1 MQFTALFFLKMMNKK
16 KLHEALVVEIDSRQ
30 NKLIESLTDALDATA
45 NETKSTA
52 GDKHETGIAMAQL
65 EQEKIGSQLAEITK
79 LKEVLFR
86 IQPEKVSTKVELG
99 SIVET
104 TAGNFFISIGIG
116 AFEFEGKR
124 VFCIT
129 PMAPVCQLLL
139 GKGAGEEVE
148 WQGKKIKINLVS

>member
-1 MQFTALFFLKMMNKK
+1 MGNHLKVRLYQALIQ
-16 KLHEALVVEIDSRQ
+16 EVEQRAQNLQDS
-30 NKLIESLTDALDATA
+30 LSDALDATA

-52 GDKHETGIAMAQL
+52 GDKHETGRAMAQL

-79 LKEVLFR
+79 LKEILFR
-86 IQPEKVSTKVELG
+86 IQPEKTCNKVELG

-104 TAGNFFISIGIG
+104 SAGNFFISIGIG
-116 AFEFEGKR
+116 AFEFEGKP

-139 GKGAGEEVE
+139 GKQAGEEVE
-148 WQGKKIKINLVS
+148 WQGKKIAINLVS

>member
-1 MQFTALFFLKMMNKK
+1 MSNHFKVRLYQALIQ
-16 KLHEALVVEIDSRQ
+16 EVEHRAQ
-30 NKLIESLTDALDATA
+30 NLQDTLADALDSTA

-52 GDKHETGIAMAQL
+52 GDKHETGRAMAQL

-86 IQPEKVSTKVELG
+86 IQPEKISVKVELG
-99 SIVET
+99 SIVDT
-104 TAGNFFISIGIG
+104 TEGNFFISIGIG
-116 AFEFEGKR
+116 AFVFEGKR

-139 GKGAGEEVE
+139 GKQAGEEVE
-148 WQGKKIKINLVS
+148 WQGKKIKIKLVS